1 MDLFTV
7 YRLGMVP
14 YKRALELQLALL
26 EKRSKGEIED
36 SLLLLEHPPTV
47 TTGRRGKDEHLL
59 LDLPEFQ
66 KRGIHFEVVSR
77 GGDVTYHGPGQ
88 LVGYPILDLNKFNRD
103 IHKYL
108 RNLEEIIILALE
120 DFNIRAERL
129 KGITGV
135 WVNGEKIASI
145 GVGVR
150 RWITY
155 HGFALNVNTDLSYFD
170 MIIPCGI
177 QGVRI
182 TSMKK
187 LLEKKQP
194 PEMGE
199 IETSVINAL
208 SRVLNRKL
216 SGIISSDQTV
226 LDGAFDAE
234 FLIKLEK
241 TLANPSSLLA

>member
-1 MDLFTV
+1 
-7 YRLGMVP
+7 
-14 YKRALELQLALL
+14 
-26 EKRSKGEIED
+26 
-36 SLLLLEHPPTV
+36 
-47 TTGRRGKDEHLL
+47 
-59 LDLPEFQ
+59 
-66 KRGIHFEVVSR
+66 
-77 GGDVTYHGPGQ
+77 
-88 LVGYPILDLNKFNRD
+88 LDLNKFNRD

-150 RWITY
+150 RWTTY

-241 TLANPSSLLA
+241 KLANPSSLLA

>member
-1 MDLFTV
+1 MDTFKL

-14 YKRALELQLALL
+14 YKKALEIQLALL
-26 EKRSKGEIED
+26 EKRRKGEIGD
-36 SLLLLEHPPTV
+36 LLLLLEHPPTF

-59 LDLPEFQ
+59 MDLAEFR

-88 LVGYPILDLNKFNRD
+88 LVAYPILDLNKFNRD

-120 DFNIRAERL
+120 DFNIRAERV

-150 RWITY
+150 RWTTY

-194 PEMGE
+194 LEVGE
-199 IETSVINAL
+199 IETSVTNAL

-216 SGIISSDQTV
+216 SGIVSYDQTV

-241 TLANPSSLLA
+241 KLAHPSSLLA